1 MNPRILIIDDNLAI
15 HDDFR
20 KILCRHRETRDDL
33 AQMESSLFGLAPNA
47 ECCGH
52 FELDCASQGEEGL
65 TLLRQAMAEGRPY
78 ALAFID
84 GRMPPGWDGVETIR
98 HLRQESPDLQM
109 VLCTAYA
116 DYSWQEIQRE
126 LGQTDSLLILK
137 KPFDNIEVLQ
147 LTHTLTKKWQLNREV
162 RKQITDLD
170 ALLARTR
177 GTEEAL
183 RKSEKRFRRMFEQA
197 AEGILIC
204 DEQSLIQD
212 ANPRALSILGFS
224 RDELLEIPLRELVHP
239 DDLAVH
245 SLDRSWEFLLA
256 GEVVNTERRFRRQD
270 GSWLPVQISAIL
282 FQDHGVNLAHMMFQ
296 DITVRKHFEAESR
309 VLRQAVENA
318 PISVVITDTDG
329 TMIYVNPYFT
339 KITGYCAQEAIGQ
352 NPRMLKS
359 GQHDEA
365 FYRNLWGVISSGQTW
380 RGEMLNKNRDGTLF
394 WESAS
399 ISPIFDDR
407 GRITHF
413 IGVKEDIGGKK
424 DLERLKEDVDRIMRH
439 DLKTPLNA
447 IIGFPQFILQSPNLS
462 ADQRDMILAIEDSGR
477 RLLAMIN
484 LSLDLLKMEK
494 GNYEYRPEA
503 VDLIAILFKLSS
515 QNRTILISK
524 NIEFTITVNGST
536 ATQQDSF
543 FIYSEESLLYSLFA
557 NLLKNATEASPL
569 GEAIQCEIRHNG
581 EMRLT
586 LTNKGAV
593 PEQIRGHFF
602 EKYKTFGKS
611 SGTGLGTYSAQLM
624 ATSMGYRLDMETSD
638 TDNCTRLTLTVPG
651 SQTLQVSDMP

>member
-1 MNPRILIIDDNLAI
+1 MNPRILVIDDNLAI
-15 HDDFR
+15 HEDFR
-20 KILCRHRETRDDL
+20 KILCRHRENRADL
-33 AQMESSLFGLAPNA
+33 AQMESSLFGLAPDA
-47 ECCGH
+47 ECCGQ

-65 TLLRQAMAEGRPY
+65 LLLRQAMAEGRPY
-78 ALAFID
+78 ALAFVD

-147 LTHTLTKKWQLNREV
+147 LAHTLTKKWQLNREV
-162 RKQITDLD
+162 RKQIKDLD
-170 ALLARTR
+170 ALLARSR
-177 GTEEAL
+177 RTEEAL
-183 RKSEKRFRRMFEQA
+183 RKSENRFRRMFEQA

-204 DEQSLIQD
+204 EEQGWILD

-224 RDELLEIPLRELVHP
+224 REELLEIPLSELVHP

-245 SLDRSWEFLLA
+245 SLGRSWELLLA
-256 GEVVNTERRFRRQD
+256 GEVVNIERRYRCKD

-282 FQDHGVNLAHMMFQ
+282 FQEHSLNLTHMMFQ

-318 PISVVITDTDG
+318 PVSVVITDIKG

-339 KITGYCAQEAIGQ
+339 KITGYSAQEAIGQ

-359 GQHDEA
+359 DQHDAA
-365 FYRNLWGVISSGQTW
+365 FYRNLWAVISSGQTW
-380 RGEMLNKNRDGTLF
+380 RGELLNKNKDGNLF
-394 WESAS
+394 WEAAS

-407 GRITHF
+407 GRMTHF

-462 ADQRDMILAIEDSGR
+462 EDQRDMILAIEDSGR

-494 GNYEYRPEA
+494 GSYEYRPQT
-503 VDLIAILFKLSS
+503 VDLIAMLFKLGS
-515 QNRTILISK
+515 QNKPILTSK
-524 NIEFTITVNGST
+524 NIEFTISLNGT
-536 ATQQDSF
+536 LATQQDSF
-543 FIYSEESLLYSLFA
+543 LIYSEENLLYSLFA
-557 NLLKNATEASPL
+557 NLLKNATEASPM

-581 EMRLT
+581 EARLS

-638 TDNCTRLTLTVPG
+638 ADNSTRLILTIPG
-651 SQTLQVSDMP
+651 NQTIQGSEMP